1 MKGLSNFEQRI
12 QCLNGT
18 FAVENLT
25 ISPDIQKKLRQLEA
39 GKADYSK
46 LVRDAVQ
53 RHTRKP

>member
-25 ISPDIQKKLRQLEA
+25 ISPDIKKKLQQLET
-39 GKADYSK
+39 GKTDYSK
-46 LVRDAVQ
+46 LVRDAVR
-53 RHTRKP
+53 RHAWKP